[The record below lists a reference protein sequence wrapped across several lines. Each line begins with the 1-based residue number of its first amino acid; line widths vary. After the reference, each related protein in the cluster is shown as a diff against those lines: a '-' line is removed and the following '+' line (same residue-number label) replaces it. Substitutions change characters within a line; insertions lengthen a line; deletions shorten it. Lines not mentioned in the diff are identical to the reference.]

1 MKKRLI
7 ISTAAFFLV
16 CSCDDPNEPGL
27 EKIDEDKL
35 SITYVNFFDH
45 SVYFRSQTRGVE
57 LRSDSKDGYS
67 RTIYVGTMNCVGQN
81 FRYTRSMTI
90 YKNLDGSISTTENSF
105 ADDNQQSLRLT
116 LRGDDALHRVVC
128 GGWLGYL

>member
-1 MKKRLI
+1 MKKRWI

-27 EKIDEDKL
+27 RKIDEDKL
-35 SITYVNFFDH
+35 SITYVNSFDH
-45 SVYFRSQTRGVE
+45 LLHFLISPSETRYVE

-67 RTIYVGTMNCVGQN
+67 RTTYVGTMNCVGQN
-81 FRYTRSMTI
+81 FRYTRTMTT
-90 YKNLDGSISTTENSF
+90 YKNVDGSISTTEDSF

-116 LRGDDALHRVVC
+116 LRGDDTLHRTVC
-128 GGWLGYL
+128 GGR